1 MECIKGTL
9 SSIFPVT
16 SQESQKST
24 HILNSEAQQNHL
36 LAPGPDTGV
45 LIKKYIYIFVW
56 LRWVFVLA
64 QEISVAR
71 GLPSYGAQA
80 RSWVQA

>member
-45 LIKKYIYIFVW
+45 LIKKKKKFVW

-64 QEISVAR
+64 QEISAAR

-80 RSWVQA
+80 QSWVQA